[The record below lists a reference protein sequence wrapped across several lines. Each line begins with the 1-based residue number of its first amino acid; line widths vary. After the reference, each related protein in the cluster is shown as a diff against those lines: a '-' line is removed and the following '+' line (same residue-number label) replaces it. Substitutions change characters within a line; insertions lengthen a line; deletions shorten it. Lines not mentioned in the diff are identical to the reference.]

1 MRTAAIVF
9 AILTAL
15 LLHPQPPACAAELT
29 GTALVDALRSG
40 GFNLYFRHAATD
52 WSQQD
57 RVTVVDDWLSCDPT
71 RIRQLSDPG
80 REAARDI
87 GAAMRRLRIPVNE
100 VLASPYC
107 RTMDTARLL
116 GLGEVRPSN
125 DVINLRVASY
135 FGGREQVIATARRLL
150 GTATVAG
157 GNRVI
162 VAHGNVAR
170 DATPVFPNEAEAIV
184 FRPDGRGGFTVVGR
198 LSAAMWRALADGRP

>member
-1 MRTAAIVF
+1 M
-9 AILTAL
+9 LT
-15 LLHPQPPACAAELT
+15 
-29 GTALVDALRSG
+29 
-40 GFNLYFRHAATD
+40 
-52 WSQQD
+52 
-57 RVTVVDDWLSCDPT
+57 
-71 RIRQLSDPG
+71 IDPG

>member
-170 DATPVFPNEAEAIV
+170 DATPVYPNEAEAIV